1 MSKYQH
7 RVNWRYVLYVALL
20 FPVMYL
26 TFVAAVVGLLLGNAG
41 FDGESGS
48 RLYGVGM
55 LMLGMVLFVFCVSLI
70 AKAMR
75 ASGGEK

>member
-1 MSKYQH
+1 MSKYQL
-7 RVNWRYVLYVALL
+7 RVNWRYLLCVVLL

-26 TFVAAVVGLLLGNAG
+26 TFVAALEGLLLGDAG
-41 FDGESGS
+41 LDGESGS

-55 LMLGMVLFVFCVSLI
+55 LMLGMVLFVFYVSLI

-75 ASGGEK
+75 VSRGK